1 MKATIFALLS
11 ILTLT
16 LGCTSLPQEPSQPSG
31 SVRVIELPEPG
42 LKGEVTLEET
52 LFKRRSVREYVDKPL
67 SLGEVS
73 QLIWAAQGITESWG
87 GRTAPSAGG
96 LYPLEVY
103 LTVGKVD
110 GLSAG
115 IYKYQ
120 PEGHKLQHIIDADI
134 QVEVAKAS
142 LDQAWVREGAIVII
156 IAAIF
161 ERTTSKYGERGVRYV
176 YLEAGHAAQN
186 ICLQATALGLGAVT
200 VGAFDDEKLKGVA
213 GMLTEETP
221 LYVIPVGKRN

>member
-16 LGCTSLPQEPSQPSG
+16 LGCTSLPQESSQPSG
-31 SVRVIELPEPG
+31 SVRVIELPEPR
-42 LKGEVTLEET
+42 LKGEVSLEEA
-52 LFKRRSVREYVDKPL
+52 LFKRRSVREYTDVPL

-73 QLIWAAQGITESWG
+73 QLLWAAQGITEGWG
-87 GRTAPSAGG
+87 GRTSPSAGG

-103 LTVGKVD
+103 LTVGKVE
-110 GLSAG
+110 GLAAG

-120 PEGHKLQHIIDADI
+120 PEGHEVHHIIDADI

-142 LDQAWVREGAIVII
+142 LDQVWVREGAAVII

-161 ERTTSKYGERGVRYV
+161 EKTTSKYGERGIRYV
-176 YLEAGHAAQN
+176 HLEAGHAAQN

-200 VGAFDDEKLKGVA
+200 VGAFDDEKLKLIA
-213 GMLTEETP
+213 GMSMKEAP